1 MYRAV
6 PLQALVVSILFL
18 AGCAGVPR
26 TTLQPVAETA
36 PGAHRV
42 DMLVATTRAPSKVR
56 GEIFSGRRGETVS
69 YEDVVVSVPPDSVR
83 KPGQVI
89 YPPQNPGN
97 PATQF
102 VTQKIESLS
111 PSGVKRWY
119 ERVARPK
126 KRVIIFVHG
135 FNNTFEDA
143 VFRFAQIATDLP
155 IDAAPVLFTWPSGGS
170 VFDYLYDRDSAN
182 FSRDE
187 LESMIGQVAARPD
200 VKDVT
205 ILAHSMGGWLAME
218 AVRQLAIRR
227 GGTLPQKLSNI
238 ILASPDVDVDVFVK
252 QLDQIGRASQRI
264 TIFTATD
271 DVALDVSR
279 RIAGSSQ
286 RLGAIDIT
294 RPAVRDVLIRR
305 GITAIDLSAA
315 TSSDGLNH
323 INFADSPDMVVAIGQ
338 RLAAGDDIAGSRPD
352 LSETAGAVVLGAAQG
367 VGSAIGAG
375 VSAPIAVVSPA
386 ARERLR
392 DQLGKSGRA
401 LGGTLLT
408 ATGR

>member
-1 MYRAV
+1 MNPAV
-6 PLQALVVSILFL
+6 PLRAVIALTLFL

-26 TTLQPVAETA
+26 TTLEPVAETV

-42 DMLVATTRAPSKVR
+42 EMLVATTRAPSKVP
-56 GEIFSGRRGETVS
+56 GEIFSGRRGENVS
-69 YEDVVVSVPPDSVR
+69 FDEIVVSVPPDSVR

-89 YPPQNPGN
+89 YPPQNPGD

-102 VTQKIESLS
+102 VTQKIEPLALS
-111 PSGVKRWY
+111 GAIRWY
-119 ERVARPK
+119 ERVAGPK

-135 FNNTFEDA
+135 FNNTYEDA
-143 VFRFAQIATDLP
+143 VFRFAQIVTDLP
-155 IDAAPVLFTWPSGGS
+155 IEAAPVLFTWPSGGS

-182 FSRDE
+182 YSRDE
-187 LESMIGQVAARPD
+187 LETMIEQVTASPE

-205 ILAHSMGGWLAME
+205 IMAHSMGGWLAME
-218 AVRQLAIRR
+218 AVRQLAIRH
-227 GGTLPQKLSNI
+227 GGKLPKKLSNI
-238 ILASPDVDVDVFVK
+238 ILASPDIDVDVFVK
-252 QLDQIGRASQRI
+252 QLQQIGKASQRI

-294 RPAVRDVLIRR
+294 RPAVRDILISH

-338 RLAAGDDIAGSRPD
+338 RLAAGDDISGSR
-352 LSETAGAVVLGAAQG
+352 LGLAETAGAVALGAAQG

-375 VSAPIAVVSPA
+375 VMAPIAVVSPG

-392 DQLGKSGRA
+392 IQLGNTGRA